1 MTISDQIKIL
11 DDKIKSHQAKYDLG
25 REAAKVSALSSKDL
39 LEKYEYL
46 TGEDLGHKPSVFKK
60 AKFDYPPLGMAF
72 INNTKNKTN
81 KNKAY
86 NRNKQNKYLVYNPQH
101 SFARFKD
108 FEGFEDL
115 SLDSMYKR
123 LYHFKKRFNRLKTVN
138 PQTGENKNLQ
148 KQVLDDVGDLFN
160 ELYYIY
166 KDKYSEEK
174 DGLNTKAK
182 KKLLQKLR
190 LTDDY

>member
-60 AKFDYPPLGMAF
+60 AKFDYPPLGMTF

-86 NRNKQNKYLVYNPQH
+86 NKNKQNKYLVYNPQH